1 MRPEGGGTEIS
12 TRCEIVVSRAI
23 VKAVLTG
30 HQDKRH
36 REGHRSQNSQCGL
49 LQTGREQHNQFNHPG
64 GILISAQ

>member
-36 REGHRSQNSQCGL
+36 REGHRSQNSQCEL
-49 LQTGREQHNQFNHPG
+49 LQTGREQHN
-64 GILISAQ
+64 